1 VAKELD
7 KETALEQKRTSR
19 TYIPAPAGVIDP
31 GAGLNGLIGSLDP
44 AEQAF
49 YNQMQADAAVGKAKK
64 SGTYTSTEQSST
76 TPTDAKITED
86 INKLFRQ
93 YYGRDARPS
102 ELAPYLAEAKT
113 TYVDPK
119 TGATKS
125 FVQEVYRDGNLVSR
139 KVLTAD
145 KQDPLLQIEESIK
158 KNIAS
163 GLVDVNKA
171 NIPEGPSGKYFVG
184 IKELARRNGINLSDA
199 AATDYANKIVGE
211 QIDENTAYN
220 NIRASAASAFPQFA
234 ENIKSGVDLKTIAD
248 PYIQSMSKILEIPDT
263 GIDLFDPTVRG
274 ALSYTQSDGK
284 VGTKSL
290 YDFETELKNDP
301 RWAYTKNA
309 RQSIDN
315 VGLQILKSWGLAS

>member
-1 VAKELD
+1 MSDSNFTYNSGNPNPIVPIDLNSSSPLD
-7 KETALEQKRTSR
+7 AIYGLMTPEQQAMLQDLTANSN
-19 TYIPAPAGVIDP
+19 A
-31 GAGLNGLIGSLDP
+31 N
-44 AEQAF
+44 
-49 YNQMQADAAVGKAKK
+49 KAKK
-64 SGTYTSTEQSST
+64 SGTYTSTEESST

-93 YYGRDARPS
+93 YYGRDARPG

-199 AATDYANKIVGE
+199 AATDYANKIVAE

-248 PYIQSMSKILEIPDT
+248 PYIQSMSKILEIPDG

-274 ALSYTQSDGK
+274 ALSYTQPDGK

-309 RQSIDN
+309 RQSLDN

>member
-1 VAKELD
+1 VADKLD
-7 KETALEQKRTSR
+7 AETAREQARTDR
-19 TYIPAPAGVIDP
+19 TYIPAPAGIIDP
-31 GAGLNGLIGSLDP
+31 GAGLNGLIGTLSPEEQALF
-44 AEQAF
+44 AEQRA
-49 YNQMQADAAVGKAKK
+49 NAEANKAKK

-93 YYGRDARPS
+93 YYGRDARPN
-102 ELAPYLAEAKT
+102 ELEPYLAEART

-125 FVQEVYRDGNLVSR
+125 FVQEVYKDGNLVSR

-145 KQDPLLQIEESIK
+145 KQDPLLQIEASIK

-171 NIPEGPSGKYFVG
+171 NIPEGPSGKYFTAL
-184 IKELARRNGINLSDA
+184 KDLARRNGLNLSDNA
-199 AATDYANKIVGE
+199 AADYANKIQSE

-220 NIRASAASAFPQFA
+220 LIRESAASAFPQFA
-234 ENIKSGVDLKTIAD
+234 ENIKAGVDLKTIAD
-248 PYIQSMSKILEIPDT
+248 PYIQSMSNILEIPDT

-274 ALSYTQSDGK
+274 ALSYTQPDGK

-290 YDFETELKNDP
+290 YTFETELKNDP
-301 RWAYTKNA
+301 RWAYTQNA
-309 RQSIDN
+309 RKSLDN